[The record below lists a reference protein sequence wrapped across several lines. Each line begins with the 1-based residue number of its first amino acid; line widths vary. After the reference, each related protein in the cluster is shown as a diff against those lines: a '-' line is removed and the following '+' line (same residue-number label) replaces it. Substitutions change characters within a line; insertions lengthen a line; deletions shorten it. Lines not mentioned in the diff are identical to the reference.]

1 MTNNIKELLPIGSV
15 IRLRGAKRYLMVF
28 GICQTEKSNNK
39 TYDYIGVIWP
49 EGNLGEKTQ
58 ILFNH
63 ADVEEV
69 AFTGME
75 NDVRQTFIEKL
86 SAYYESQK

>member
-1 MTNNIKELLPIGSV
+1 MINNIKELLPIGSV
-15 IRLRGAKRYLMVF
+15 IRLRGAKRNLMIF
-28 GICQTEKSNNK
+28 GVCQTAKETQK

-63 ADVEEV
+63 ADVEEIM
-69 AFTGME
+69 FTGMD
-75 NDVRQTFIEKL
+75 NQTRQDFIEKL
-86 SAYYESQK
+86 GAYYESHQ